1 MDAIADLFT
10 NDDEVYSNLST
21 APWIRC
27 ILLCYRC
34 HWNPL
39 QGILRAY
46 KDVKVVLYISLISH
60 WGVCFPT
67 AYILANN
74 PNYGPFGVWIGLLT
88 SVLVAGILFTLAYLV
103 HSASIK

>member
-10 NDDEVYSNLST
+10 NDDEVSQAYLQL
-21 APWIRC
+21 PWIRC

-46 KDVKVVLYISLISH
+46 KDVK
-60 WGVCFPT
+60 
-67 AYILANN
+67 
-74 PNYGPFGVWIGLLT
+74 
-88 SVLVAGILFTLAYLV
+88 
-103 HSASIK
+103 